1 MAQTFHKFRAE
12 SLDKA
17 YRAMRKRLGDEAIIV
32 RTTTFKEG
40 GFLGFLS
47 RTVVEVTASAP
58 ASDAITRPLST
69 AERKYLEAAS
79 SGGVPTATAAPVGS
93 EERVNDTVSYFQ
105 RIISDAQER
114 ASAAG
119 EPPDRS
125 GGSGRGAGASAS
137 AKGAKSSIVPFLK
150 PSGDKS
156 PGPDD
161 ADMQKDISDM
171 REMLN
176 VLSAEMPGA
185 GLPQEFV
192 PAYRTLL
199 ERGVDRK
206 RAASLVGAAAD
217 TDDPSMFR
225 DSRVFTERLKM
236 QVRRSITT
244 TSGIGLSPG
253 RCKVVALVG
262 ATGVGKTTSLAK
274 LAAIF
279 AVHQRARV
287 AVITSDTYR
296 VGAPEQLR
304 MYANIIDLEMKVVND
319 RKEMVD
325 AIHAFRE
332 YDLVLLDTA
341 GGSPYN
347 DDQIGD
353 AVELLEAAKPDEVLL
368 VLSASQALEDLRD
381 VVSHFS
387 RLKPT
392 SLFFTK
398 LDETRRYG
406 ALYCLVAEA
415 GLPLSYMSIG
425 QNVPDDI
432 IVANEGMI
440 ADLVIEGGE
449 KRGRASTKTT

>member
-40 GFLGFLS
+40 GFLGFLG

-58 ASDAITRPLST
+58 APDALTRPLSS

-79 SGGVPTATAAPVGS
+79 AGGAPTTATAAPVGS
-93 EERVNDTVSYFQ
+93 DERVQDTVSYFQ
-105 RIISDAQER
+105 QIISDAQQR
-114 ASAAG
+114 AATAG
-119 EPPDRS
+119 GVPERS
-125 GGSGRGAGASAS
+125 GGSGRGIGARTG
-137 AKGAKSSIVPFLK
+137 KAKSSIVPFLK
-150 PSGDKS
+150 PRANRDKDA
-156 PGPDD
+156 DD
-161 ADMQKDISDM
+161 ADLHKDIAEM

-192 PAYRTLL
+192 PAYRMLL
-199 ERGVDRK
+199 DRGVDRK
-206 RAASLVGAAAD
+206 RAATLVGAAAD
-217 TDDPSMFR
+217 TSDPSMFR
-225 DSRVFTERLKM
+225 DSRVFFERLKM

-244 TSGIGLSPG
+244 TSGIGLAPG

-262 ATGVGKTTSLAK
+262 STGVGKTTSLAK

-279 AVHQRARV
+279 AVHERARV

-296 VGAPEQLR
+296 VAAPEQLR

-319 RKEMVD
+319 CKEMVE
-325 AIHAFRE
+325 AVHAFRE
-332 YDLVLLDTA
+332 YDLVLVDTA

-347 DDQIGD
+347 DNQMGD
-353 AVELLEAAKPDEVLL
+353 AVELLDAAKPDEVLL
-368 VLSASQALEDLRD
+368 VLSASQAIEDLRD

-406 ALYCLVAEA
+406 ALFCLVAEA
-415 GLPLSYMSIG
+415 GLPLSYFSIG

-432 IVANEGMI
+432 VVANVGMV
-440 ADLVIEGGE
+440 ADLVIDGGE
-449 KRGRASTKTT
+449 RRGRASTETT

>member
-32 RTTTFKEG
+32 RTTTLKEG
-40 GFLGFLS
+40 GFMGFLA

-58 ASDAITRPLST
+58 ASDAATRPLST
-69 AERKYLEAAS
+69 AERKYLEAAAA
-79 SGGVPTATAAPVGS
+79 SGGTPTASAAPVGS
-93 EERVNDTVSYFQ
+93 EERMNDTVSYFQ
-105 RIISDAQER
+105 KIISDAQDR
-114 ASAAG
+114 VAAAG
-119 EPPDRS
+119 ESPERP
-125 GGSGRGAGASAS
+125 GAPARGTG
-137 AKGAKSSIVPFLK
+137 GAKSSIVPFLK
-150 PSGDKS
+150 PRGDAAKNS
-156 PGPDD
+156 TDVE
-161 ADMQKDISDM
+161 MRQDITEM

-192 PAYRTLL
+192 PAYRMLL

-236 QVRRSITT
+236 QVRRSVATTGGITM
-244 TSGIGLSPG
+244 SPG

-279 AVHQRARV
+279 AVQQRARV

-296 VGAPEQLR
+296 VAAPEQLR
-304 MYANIIDLEMKVVND
+304 MYANIIDLEMKVVQD
-319 RKEMVD
+319 RKEMVE
-325 AIHAFRE
+325 AIHGFRG
-332 YDLVLLDTA
+332 YDMVLLDTA

-347 DDQIGD
+347 DEQIGD
-353 AVELLEAAKPDEVLL
+353 AVQLLEAAKPDEVLL
-368 VLSASQALEDLRD
+368 ALSASQALEDLRD

-406 ALYCLVAEA
+406 AMFCLVAEA
-415 GLPLSYMSIG
+415 GLPLSYLSIG

-432 IVANEGMI
+432 VVANEGMI
-440 ADLVIEGGE
+440 ADLIIEGGE
-449 KRGRASTKTT
+449 KRGGTSTKTT